1 MFDANYIGDSTVKLT
16 NNISKY
22 LQISCFFTGNITH
35 TPRFGETMNIN
46 ASFSLSRSSIA
57 RFRPNM
63 IFTGIDPQ
71 LSLIHFGE
79 TMNLNCSSALS
90 CSSFSFCSPFLP
102 DYHLYL
108 PHQIVFF
115 VGAAPPLS
123 PDHSA
128 GRKQQFAA
136 IFHCFSH
143 FSTTFIAI
151 HPHIQPGLTFLS
163 FRSPFFLMS
172 PGLLLTNQW
181 PSMLLTGPPFHCR
194 RRNRL
199 SHAILLLLIIGGVE
213 VNPGPSSSLNLNF
226 GLLNTRSGVNK
237 APLLHCLI
245 TDNDLSFLALTETWV
260 KTDDPPVIK
269 NDPAPPGYRI
279 THVHRDNPDQTRG
292 GGLAVIHR
300 DEMNVLP
307 RKHNITHSSFELQL
321 VNIGLKSRDIVLAN
335 IYRPP
340 SSSKSIFLEEFGSL
354 LATLGT
360 DAADHLMISGDFN
373 LPGTSSS
380 EIDDDLADLLNST
393 GFTQHI
399 SSPTRHDSN
408 HTKSSLLD
416 LIITPSTSTF
426 ISTTSVVSSHEIS
439 DHDLALANLTTK
451 RYKSPQRTYQYRDI
465 KNIDLDLFKQNI
477 LSSSLF
483 SDPNPTVDGYADQ
496 METEITS
503 LLNTVA
509 PLKTGHRSGPR
520 KAKNWLSPDATEAK
534 KRRRRLERR
543 WKASN
548 AESDR
553 FIYRAACSS
562 TNKLIKKSRAA
573 SNIESINEA
582 SKNPK
587 RLWSTIK
594 SLLHSS
600 PPSEQVSPSISQ
612 PLANSLASFF
622 HQKIVALKESISLK
636 LLGNPSPFDF
646 DQPHC
651 NEFLSDFMPV
661 TPAEVS
667 KLLQSM
673 SNKSSQLDY
682 IPTSL
687 LKSCADIFSILSS
700 HLANLSFTQAT
711 FPSNFKLALI
721 SPLLKK
727 PGLPKSELSNFRP
740 ISNLNTIGKI
750 LKRLALAR
758 LFPHISISPSF
769 CPLQSAYR
777 KFHSTE
783 TALLKLTN
791 DIMETIDSGK
801 ITILTALDMSAAF
814 DTLDHATLL
823 HRLEHTF
830 GLSGFVI
837 SWIRSYLTNRSSFVK
852 IDSSSSPSATISTGV
867 PQGSVLGPLLF
878 VLFISPVANVI
889 NPDLSETTN
898 LVSFHQ
904 YADDT
909 QLYIGTNASTLVH
922 QVASIESCTQR
933 VHNWLLNNGLHLNPS
948 KSEAIAFFNPRSK
961 PLEALAESIKSI
973 SVAGSPI
980 KLQSSIKNLGVYLD
994 SRMSFDKQVSE
1005 TCKAS
1010 YFHIRALRHI
1020 RSSLTTE
1027 ACKTVA
1033 AAIVGSRLDYCNSLL
1048 AGTSVSNLARL
1059 QLVQNTLARVVAQK
1073 PRFCHIKPVLADL
1086 HWLPIR
1092 HRIDFK
1098 IATIAFKVLHFQ
1110 QPSYLAALVPR
1121 YVPTRSLRSSSSLS
1135 LCVPSRK
1142 TAMARSKSFSS
1153 VASYTWNRLPCH
1165 LSSISAL
1172 PAFRKRLKHHLFSSA
1187 FPGISSPST
1196 DITLCDVITSTNVN
1210 HTSLPPS

>member
-1 MFDANYIGDSTVKLT
+1 
-16 NNISKY
+16 
-22 LQISCFFTGNITH
+22 
-35 TPRFGETMNIN
+35 
-46 ASFSLSRSSIA
+46 
-57 RFRPNM
+57 
-63 IFTGIDPQ
+63 
-71 LSLIHFGE
+71 
-79 TMNLNCSSALS
+79 
-90 CSSFSFCSPFLP
+90 
-102 DYHLYL
+102 
-108 PHQIVFF
+108 
-115 VGAAPPLS
+115 
-123 PDHSA
+123 
-128 GRKQQFAA
+128 
-136 IFHCFSH
+136 
-143 FSTTFIAI
+143 
-151 HPHIQPGLTFLS
+151 
-163 FRSPFFLMS
+163 
-172 PGLLLTNQW
+172 
-181 PSMLLTGPPFHCR
+181 
-194 RRNRL
+194 
-199 SHAILLLLIIGGVE
+199 
-213 VNPGPSSSLNLNF
+213 
-226 GLLNTRSGVNK
+226 
-237 APLLHCLI
+237 
-245 TDNDLSFLALTETWV
+245 
-260 KTDDPPVIK
+260 
-269 NDPAPPGYRI
+269 
-279 THVHRDNPDQTRG
+279 
-292 GGLAVIHR
+292 
-300 DEMNVLP
+300 
-307 RKHNITHSSFELQL
+307 
-321 VNIGLKSRDIVLAN
+321 
-335 IYRPP
+335 
-340 SSSKSIFLEEFGSL
+340 
-354 LATLGT
+354 
-360 DAADHLMISGDFN
+360 
-373 LPGTSSS
+373 
-380 EIDDDLADLLNST
+380 
-393 GFTQHI
+393 
-399 SSPTRHDSN
+399 
-408 HTKSSLLD
+408 
-416 LIITPSTSTF
+416 
-426 ISTTSVVSSHEIS
+426 
-439 DHDLALANLTTK
+439 
-451 RYKSPQRTYQYRDI
+451 
-465 KNIDLDLFKQNI
+465 
-477 LSSSLF
+477 
-483 SDPNPTVDGYADQ
+483 
-496 METEITS
+496 
-503 LLNTVA
+503 
-509 PLKTGHRSGPR
+509 
-520 KAKNWLSPDATEAK
+520 
-534 KRRRRLERR
+534 
-543 WKASN
+543 
-548 AESDR
+548 
-553 FIYRAACSS
+553 
-562 TNKLIKKSRAA
+562 
-573 SNIESINEA
+573 
-582 SKNPK
+582 
-587 RLWSTIK
+587 
-594 SLLHSS
+594 
-600 PPSEQVSPSISQ
+600 
-612 PLANSLASFF
+612 
-622 HQKIVALKESISLK
+622 
-636 LLGNPSPFDF
+636 
-646 DQPHC
+646 
-651 NEFLSDFMPV
+651 MPV

-687 LKSCADIFSILSS
+687 LKSCADIFSILIS

-711 FPSNFKLALI
+711 FPSKFKIALI

-750 LKRLALAR
+750 LERLALAR

-852 IDSSSSPSATISTGV
+852 IDSSCSPSTTISTGV

-878 VLFISPVANVI
+878 VLFISPVANVL

-1073 PRFCHIKPVLADL
+1073 PRFCLITPVLADL
-1086 HWLPIR
+1086 HWLSIR
-1092 HRIDFK
+1092 HRINFK

-1135 LCVPSRK
+1135 ICTPSQK

-1153 VASYTWNRLPCH
+1153 VASDTWNRLPCH

-1196 DITLCDVITSTNVN
+1196 DITLCDVITSKNVN
-1210 HTSLPPS
+1210 HTRCTLSPS